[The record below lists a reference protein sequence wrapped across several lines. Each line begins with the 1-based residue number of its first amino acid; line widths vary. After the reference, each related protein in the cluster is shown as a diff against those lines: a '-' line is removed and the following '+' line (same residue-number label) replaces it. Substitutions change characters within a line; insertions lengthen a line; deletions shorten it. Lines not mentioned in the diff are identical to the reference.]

1 MKKELWK
8 RGLALLMVCAAGISL
23 MGAQA
28 CAENVPLTAGVFFL
42 RAQEIVELPV
52 DTAGASLITAE
63 GSADLLSLCSAENF
77 GQKDQAA
84 VRQLAQKAISS
95 LTKEERALFLNNFT
109 GRIVPFCDGVLA
121 GDEHCLNLLED
132 AGLQTQASWTEQD
145 SGTESDQDRWEIL
158 KAAVLSLW

>member
-1 MKKELWK
+1 MKEPKTEELK
-8 RGLALLMVCAAGISL
+8 LSNIPAMTVDRLVDTLAEAYTAVIRGG
-23 MGAQA
+23 
-28 CAENVPLTAGVFFL
+28 VPLRTVPSVMLWGPPGVGKS
-42 RAQEIVELPV
+42 Q
-52 DTAGASLITAE
+52 
-63 GSADLLSLCSAENF
+63 
-77 GQKDQAA
+77 A